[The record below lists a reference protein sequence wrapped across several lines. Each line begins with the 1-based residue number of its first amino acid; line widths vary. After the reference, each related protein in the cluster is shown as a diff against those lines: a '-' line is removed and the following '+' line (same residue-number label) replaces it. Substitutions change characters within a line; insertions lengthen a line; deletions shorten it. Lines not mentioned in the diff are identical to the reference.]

1 MIPCRYINSDGQRC
15 KGFLFL
21 YTKSKTEIHLTCTES
36 DHGSPREYLQ
46 ARIDGV
52 TQAEVISAIKRE
64 LEKLDVTPEELKEF
78 VEMSKDAFRELTGKG
93 DA

>member
-1 MIPCRYINSDGQRC
+1 MIPCRYINSDGQGC

-21 YTKSKTEIHLTCTES
+21 YTKSKVPYLTCTES

-46 ARIDGV
+46 GRIDGV

-64 LEKLDVTPEELKEF
+64 LEKIEMSPEEFKEF